1 MAGVRRGEEQNGI
14 GDLLRAG
21 DFTQRDAEL
30 KLLAEAADPLLLC
43 IVADP
48 QGALHIG
55 IGGARR
61 HQITAHPAARQLK
74 PDGQRRAFQ
83 RRLRGAIGAH
93 ADARRVRSIGGDGD
107 DRPAPLATELGH
119 RLLKQVERPADVDRE
134 GLLPVFRAQLVGSAH
149 AQDPG
154 GVHQH
159 VQSFDVVEQ
168 PRAQVAHRSAS
179 ATSSVSVANG

>member
-61 HQITAHPAARQLK
+61 HQITAHPLPASSRPTVSARLFSAA
-74 PDGQRRAFQ
+74 FE
-83 RRLRGAIGAH
+83 
-93 ADARRVRSIGGDGD
+93 
-107 DRPAPLATELGH
+107 AP
-119 RLLKQVERPADVDRE
+119 
-134 GLLPVFRAQLVGSAH
+134 
-149 AQDPG
+149 
-154 GVHQH
+154 
-159 VQSFDVVEQ
+159 
-168 PRAQVAHRSAS
+168 
-179 ATSSVSVANG
+179 

>member
-74 PDGQRRAFQ
+74 AYGQRRAFQ
-83 RRLRGAIGAH
+83 RRLRGAIALMPMRGVCA
-93 ADARRVRSIGGDGD
+93 ASEATVTIAPPRWRRNWAIVC
-107 DRPAPLATELGH
+107 
-119 RLLKQVERPADVDRE
+119 
-134 GLLPVFRAQLVGSAH
+134 
-149 AQDPG
+149 
-154 GVHQH
+154 
-159 VQSFDVVEQ
+159 
-168 PRAQVAHRSAS
+168 
-179 ATSSVSVANG
+179 

>member
-74 PDGQRRAFQ
+74 PDGQRQAFQ

-93 ADARRVRSIGGDGD
+93 ADARRVRGIGGDGD

-119 RLLKQVERPADVDRE
+119 RLLKQIKRAADVDRE

-159 VQSFDVVEQ
+159 I
-168 PRAQVAHRSAS
+168 
-179 ATSSVSVANG
+179 